1 MARLLIRLAVRDWD
15 YFTPLA
21 LGDIRPE
28 GFELQIDRV
37 GTLVNDLA
45 TSPDYD
51 AGEVSFSRYAQGR
64 ARGDETL
71 LGLPH
76 FLMRGFRQRCIITTS
91 SSPITTPA
99 QLKGKRI
106 GVTGW
111 QDSGNTWT
119 RTVLREAGV
128 EIDDVFW
135 YAGRLTADHPIVD
148 RLAGF
153 GRPGRIEP
161 APDERPLIEMLQ
173 AGELDAI
180 FTPFMPEGFFLPG
193 SGLRQLQTDFYQAE
207 RDYFNRVG
215 YVPGIHILA
224 LKPALAA
231 AHPWLPAAL
240 SEVID
245 RSYRLWMQKREK
257 YADTTPWLLDDLR
270 RTAQELPADW
280 NQNGFS
286 VNRKMIAD
294 FGHELYEQGLTHQV
308 LTPEAMFPAAAGEE
322 K

>member
-1 MARLLIRLAVRDWD
+1 M
-15 YFTPLA
+15 
-21 LGDIRPE
+21 
-28 GFELQIDRV
+28 
-37 GTLVNDLA
+37 
-45 TSPDYD
+45 
-51 AGEVSFSRYAQGR
+51 
-64 ARGDETL
+64 
-71 LGLPH
+71 
-76 FLMRGFRQRCIITTS
+76 
-91 SSPITTPA
+91 
-99 QLKGKRI
+99 
-106 GVTGW
+106 
-111 QDSGNTWT
+111 
-119 RTVLREAGV
+119 LREAGV

-231 AHPWLPAAL
+231 AHSWLPAAL

-294 FGHELYEQGLTHQV
+294 FGRELYEQGLTHQV

>member
-1 MARLLIRLAVRDWD
+1 MSKLIVRLAVRDWD

-21 LGDIRPE
+21 LGDLKAE
-28 GFELQIDRV
+28 GFDLILDRV
-37 GTLVNDLA
+37 GTLVDNLA

-51 AGEVSFSRYAQGR
+51 GGEVSFSRYAQGR
-64 ARGDETL
+64 GRGETGL

-76 FLMRGFRQRCIITTS
+76 FLMRGFRQRCIITTAD
-91 SSPITTPA
+91 SPLTTPA

-128 EIDDVFW
+128 EIDDAYWF
-135 YAGRLTADHPIVD
+135 AGRLTADHPVTD

-153 GRPGRIEP
+153 GRPGRIEA
-161 APDERPLIEMLQ
+161 APEERPLLELLK
-173 AGELDAI
+173 AGELDAV
-180 FTPFMPEGFFLPG
+180 FTPFMPEGFFLPQ
-193 SGLRQLQTDFYQAE
+193 SGLRQLQPDFYQAE

-224 LKPALAA
+224 LKPALAEQ
-231 AHPWLPAAL
+231 HPWLPQAL
-240 SEVID
+240 SELID
-245 RSYRLWMQKREK
+245 RSAQLWLKKREK

-270 RTAQELPADW
+270 RTAQELPASW
-280 NQNGFS
+280 NENGFE
-286 VNRKMIAD
+286 VNKKMIAD
-294 FGHELYEQGLTHQV
+294 FARELYQQGLTTTN
-308 LTPEAMFPAAAGEE
+308 LTPEAIFPAASKGEL
-322 K
+322 

>member
-1 MARLLIRLAVRDWD
+1 MERLTIRLAVRDWD

-21 LGDIRPE
+21 LGDIAPE
-28 GFELQIDRV
+28 KFDLTIDRV

-45 TSPDYD
+45 THQRYD

-64 ARGDETL
+64 AKGDTSL

-76 FLMRGFRQRCIITTS
+76 FLMRGFRQRCIITTTD
-91 SSPITTPA
+91 SPVTTPA

-128 EIDDVFW
+128 EIDDVWWF
-135 YAGRLTADHPIVD
+135 AGRLTAEHPIVD

-161 APDERPLIEMLQ
+161 APGERPLIELLK
-173 AGELDAI
+173 AGELDAV
-180 FTPFMPEGFFLPG
+180 FTPFMPDGFFLPS
-193 SGLRQLQTDFYQAE
+193 SGLRQLQPDFYQAE

-224 LKPALAA
+224 MKPALAEQ
-231 AHPWLPAAL
+231 HPWLPQAL
-240 SEVID
+240 SEIID

-270 RTAQELPADW
+270 RTAQELPANW
-280 NQNGFS
+280 NENGFA
-286 VNRKMIAD
+286 VNKKMIAD
-294 FGHELYEQGLTHQV
+294 FANELFQQGLTKTL
-308 LTPEAMFPAAAGEE
+308 LTPEAIFPAAGKGE
-322 K
+322 